1 MESRDVSEELA
12 DWQQVDGEGNSSAVK
27 DDFFTRP
34 SVFPPGNHEDLPVTN
49 QGDERQQLQRQ
60 GQGQGQGPIHTPP
73 PPAGGGD
80 GVRRWMRL
88 HMGALQTGIF
98 QILGRLR
105 NCATCRVGLWFFAC
119 MAGGVAAALL
129 LLFWRRRVL
138 MWWRRRLQLDSSKK
152 SLMAVID
159 EKDKKINQLLFQIA
173 QMNEILL
180 ARRRVPV
187 IRVK

>member
-1 MESRDVSEELA
+1 MENRDVSEELD
-12 DWQQVDGEGNSSAVK
+12 DWQQVDEEGNSSAVK
-27 DDFFTRP
+27 DDFFTRS
-34 SVFPPGNHEDLPVTN
+34 SVFPPGNHEDLPITN
-49 QGDERQQLQRQ
+49 QGDERQQLQPQ
-60 GQGQGQGPIHTPP
+60 EPIYLPPTP
-73 PPAGGGD
+73 AAGGD

-88 HMGALQTGIF
+88 HVGALQTGF
-98 QILGRLR
+98 FHILGRLR
-105 NCATCRVGLWFFAC
+105 NCATCRAGLWSFAC
-119 MAGGVAAALL
+119 MAGGVAAVLL
-129 LLFWRRRVL
+129 LSFWRRRVL

-159 EKDKKINQLLFQIA
+159 EKDKKINQLLLQIA